1 MFRFE
6 YMSHLIWLWMIPVLV
21 IVYLIYLKYRQRQR
35 DHLGNNE
42 LLHKLIDGEAP
53 KRSHIKMGL
62 ITVALLSFILALA
75 NPQWGSKKE
84 KVMAK
89 SSDVFIALDIS
100 QSMMATDISP
110 NRMERAKRLT
120 QNIVRA
126 LRGNRL
132 GLILFAGNAYLQMPL
147 TSDYSAAELFV
158 SSANTS
164 QAGTQ
169 GTAISEAINLALRS
183 FEQDKTSQ
191 RAMII
196 ITDGESHD
204 DEAVA
209 AASEAEAVG
218 LNIYTIGV
226 GTSEGALVPYKTQAG
241 EQYKRDDE
249 GNPVTSR
256 LNQELIK
263 SLAQSG
269 GGKSFLIGE
278 GNSIITSIKSEIDK
292 LEKEEVEQRAFTDYN
307 SYFQYLIGAGLLLLL
322 IQFLIPDR
330 KKVFAESVT

>member
-1 MFRFE
+1 
-6 YMSHLIWLWMIPVLV
+6 
-21 IVYLIYLKYRQRQR
+21 
-35 DHLGNNE
+35 
-42 LLHKLIDGEAP
+42 
-53 KRSHIKMGL
+53 MGL
-62 ITVALLSFILALA
+62 ISVALLSFILALA
-75 NPQWGSKKE
+75 NPQWGNKKE

-147 TSDYSAAELFV
+147 SNDYSAAELFV
-158 SSANTS
+158 SSANTN

-169 GTAISEAINLALRS
+169 GTAISEAINLAMRS
-183 FEQDKTSQ
+183 FEQKKTSQ

-209 AASEAEAVG
+209 AAGDAGANG
-218 LNIYTIGV
+218 LKIYTIGV
-226 GTSEGALVPYKTQAG
+226 GTSEGALVPYLTQAG
-241 EQYKRDDE
+241 KQYKKDE
-249 GNPVTSR
+249 NNQPVISS
-256 LNQELIK
+256 LNQELINN
-263 SLAQSG
+263 LAQSG
-269 GGKSFLIGE
+269 GGRSYLIGE
-278 GNSIITSIKSEIDK
+278 GNSIITSIKNEVDK
-292 LEKEEVEQRAFTDYN
+292 LEKEEVEQRAFTDYR
-307 SYFQYLIGAGLLLLL
+307 SYFQYLIGGGLLLLL

-330 KKVFAESVT
+330 KEVMTESVV

>member
-6 YMSHLIWLWMIPVLV
+6 YISHLNWLWLLPVLV
-21 IVYLIYLKYRQRQR
+21 LLYLGYMRYRQSQR
-35 DHLGNNE
+35 DKLGSHA
-42 LLHKLIDGEAP
+42 LLGRLIDGEVP
-53 KRSHIKMGL
+53 HRSHIKMGM
-62 ITVALLSFILALA
+62 ITVAMLSFILALA
-75 NPQWGSKKE
+75 NPQWGNKKE

-100 QSMMATDISP
+100 QSMMAEDISP

-158 SSANTS
+158 SSANTN

-183 FEQDKTSQ
+183 FEKSKTSQ

-209 AASEAEAVG
+209 AATEAAANG

-226 GTSEGALVPYKTQAG
+226 GTSEGAFVPYRTQSG
-241 EQYKRDDE
+241 EQFKRDDE

-263 SLAQSG
+263 DLAQAGQGVSY
-269 GGKSFLIGE
+269 LIGE
-278 GNSIITSIKSEIDK
+278 GNSIITNIKKEIDQ

-307 SYFQYLIGAGLLLLL
+307 SYFQYLIGIGLLLLI
-322 IQFLIPDR
+322 IQFMIPDR
-330 KKVFAESVT
+330 KVLNPSL